1 MFNKNNLKWIYFAF
15 FVLALVMGI
24 PHAARWLMPEYNKK
38 NEKLLPPHFNPDTA
52 EKTEVLEP
60 QKAVTQDL
68 KNEHNESLRGWIAEF
83 SALAPNAPE
92 REELLQK
99 GVAIAKARRP
109 VIEKLIRQNP
119 QMAVDEGLGFH
130 EWSSL
135 PVQIKPHVERPFS
148 AAMDYSYYP
157 NCRPSGVPAKAGA
170 PKSVSYLTMLDGSD
184 IRTYTYGRRLGVF
197 SKRSLPVQG
206 IVLGNQAAM
215 RDGSLQIVE
224 GRDLEAVQKIF
235 ENGQSDMSRSFASGM
250 PINGSGVHALAGAK
264 IYRFANKS
272 EIQELNKN
280 LAELDALPGPYAASS
295 ALAPPGGPQS
305 LPFSFDLTQVRA
317 RAKAQASSWTETK
330 KRLFMI
336 RIDFP
341 DKRGEPV
348 SRQALQDSMDRAS
361 EEIRN
366 MSYGKTWVE
375 SAVSENVYTLPKN
388 STEYVEDDNNH
399 MLLRDARNTFKLF
412 KSGQDALIDIGPKD
426 FEGADENDL
435 GEYDIVGIYFSRI
448 GMTGSLGFI
457 YGGLATLGGKNLW
470 IQGYNNEDLH
480 IHEWGHNY
488 GIGHASLWKTTDG
501 SIAGEGDTEEYGDPF
516 DYMGDGP
523 FPGAHFHPEAKS
535 RLNWL
540 ASTGWANVDIL
551 GPGTY
556 RLYRIDDP
564 EQNWGL
570 RGLRV
575 ARGRDGEAN
584 GYYWV
589 GYRGAFEENT
599 SLSNGAYL
607 IWQRSGGDR
616 SWLLDTTPGSYDGAE
631 DSALVLGQTFQD
643 PISNLTITPISK
655 GFIGKT
661 SYMDLQVYF
670 GTPEPVSDLKA
681 IVVSAVQVDLS
692 WAAVPGAVEYYIL
705 RNGEQI
711 ASIPASTFTDTL
723 ELPSSYSYQDMTAR
737 PSKTYSYVIV
747 AISPT
752 GSQESQPVIAST
764 PASSAGLYIANF
776 AMGSEIGQIQI
787 KKTHGAKFTGYL
799 ISPLGK
805 SSFQSSFDLNG
816 DAAASLRLH
825 GGTIELHLV
834 ETGLA
839 DGKWDESDEVYISCV
854 ASINNNEIPV
864 VCRSVSRKGSAD
876 APLSGMILSAL
887 LKSKGDSGLSFGYGF
902 ASIKAGKDGV
912 FRFTGALAD
921 GTKLAGSMRAVED
934 GSGWWTLPVAF
945 SLGKAGFLHGQGVI
959 NADPNEGDP
968 HLESATAWIWSR
980 PANSR
985 AKSFAAGF
993 EESVDVRGYAWTWVK
1008 GNSALGGA
1016 TGNFTLTL
1024 GSPAGVD
1031 LASGMGS
1038 QQGVLPANNKV
1049 VWANF
1054 PPKGFSMKIVP
1065 STGLVSGKVPATQ
1078 GGKAVMLPYQ
1088 GILFPENVDLDSN
1101 GPARG
1106 VGFVTGNGS
1115 SGVMEITVP

>member
-119 QMAVDEGLGFH
+119 QKAVDEGVGFH

-135 PVQIKPHVERPFS
+135 PEQIKPHVERPFS

-157 NCRPSGVPAKAGA
+157 NCRPPGVAPKAGA
-170 PKSVSYLTMLDGSD
+170 PKSVSYLTMPDGSD

-224 GRDLEAVQKIF
+224 GRELEAVQKNF
-235 ENGQSDMSRSFASGM
+235 QNGQADMSRSFASGI
-250 PINGSGVHALAGAK
+250 PIKNDGVHALAGGR
-264 IYRFANKS
+264 IYRFANKQ
-272 EIQELNKN
+272 EVQELNKN

-295 ALAPPGGPQS
+295 VLTSSGG
-305 LPFSFDLTQVRA
+305 
-317 RAKAQASSWTETK
+317 AQASPNAFDLAQIRTYAKEQASIWTETP

-388 STEYVEDDNNH
+388 STEYDDDQDR
-399 MLLRDARNTFKLF
+399 LILREARNIFRIQKY
-412 KSGQDALIDIGPKD
+412 GQDASINIGPENDIGS
-426 FEGADENDL
+426 GSGGGL
-435 GEYDIVGIYFSRI
+435 GDYDIVGVYF
-448 GMTGSLGFI
+448 TNLGRKSEFGFVW
-457 YGGLATLGGKNLW
+457 GGRAWAEDLW
-470 IQGYNNEDLH
+470 IQGNNNEDLH

-488 GIGHASLWKTTDG
+488 CINHASLWKTTDG

-540 ASTGWANVDIL
+540 ASSGWANVDIL

-575 ARGRDGEAN
+575 ARGGNGEAN

-616 SWLLDTTPGSYDGAE
+616 SWLLDTTPGSYNGAE
-631 DSALVLGQTFQD
+631 DSALVLGRTFQD

-655 GFIGKT
+655 GFIGET

-670 GTPEPVSDLKA
+670 GTPEPLNDLKA
-681 IVVSAVQVDLS
+681 TVVSAIQIDLS
-692 WAAVPGAVEYYIL
+692 WAAVPGAVEYYIM
-705 RNGEQI
+705 RNGDEI
-711 ASIPASTFTDTL
+711 ASIPAPTFTDTL
-723 ELPSSYSYQDMTAR
+723 ELPSSYSYQDKTVK
-737 PSKTYSYVIV
+737 PSKTYSYVII

-752 GSQESQPVIAST
+752 GSQESQPVIGST
-764 PASSAGLYIANF
+764 PASSAGSYIANF

-787 KKTHGAKFTGYL
+787 KKAHGAKFTGYV

-805 SSFQSSFDLNG
+805 SSFQGIFDRNG
-816 DAAASLRLH
+816 DATASLRLH

-864 VCRSVSRKGSAD
+864 VCRSVSRKGNAD

-921 GTKLAGSMRAVED
+921 GTKLTGSMRAVED

-945 SLGKAGFLHGQGVI
+945 SLGKAGFLHGQGGI

-993 EESVDVRGYAWTWVK
+993 EESVDVRGYAWTWAK

-1049 VWANF
+1049 AWANF